1 MESFSFFIWRHRVT
15 CLLFNIFLKMN
26 SSTLNVS
33 VHDWLSYN
41 CFIYLAVGGIK
52 YAAVLLNVKRPSCLL
67 PPGFFVLFCFTSQPL
82 EQEPVSLLL
91 SAFIVSTP
99 VMLPQFVLPGL
110 SRLSVPRRD
119 QRGHC
124 SPTEAAARRRKPAT
138 LPATEQCPE

>member
-1 MESFSFFIWRHRVT
+1 MESFSFFIWRHSVT

-67 PPGFFVLFCFTSQPL
+67 PPGFFCLVLFYLTAAGTGTCVTSPLCFHCLHSCHAA
-82 EQEPVSLLL
+82 SIC
-91 SAFIVSTP
+91 SAWLVTAFRSSAGPKRALFTHRGRSTP
-99 VMLPQFVLPGL
+99 PQT
-110 SRLSVPRRD
+110 SHTS
-119 QRGHC
+119 
-124 SPTEAAARRRKPAT
+124 SN
-138 LPATEQCPE
+138 